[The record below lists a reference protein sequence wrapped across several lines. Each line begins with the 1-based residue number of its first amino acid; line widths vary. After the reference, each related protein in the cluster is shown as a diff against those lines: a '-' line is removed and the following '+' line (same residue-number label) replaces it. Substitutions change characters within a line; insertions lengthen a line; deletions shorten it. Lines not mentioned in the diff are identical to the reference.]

1 MRGLLSKLV
10 ATATL
15 MLGFLGTG
23 SASAAALI
31 ELPSDDSVH
40 MLEINFD
47 TDCKLSVVTV
57 DGRQIRI
64 SSNKGHNLS
73 FIAKRNEGAAS
84 VAIHKINTHIYKR
97 NGVDVEGLKA
107 SKPFI
112 AGAEL
117 SDEMKAAGVVS
128 IKYVKSMPR
137 KEWLDL
143 KKPRASSEYG
153 PTITRAA
160 AEASDVP
167 LNQRP
172 EYRNVGDDDDQVCCQ
187 TPGCNGLMWRV
198 CGPRRSPPCG
208 GDDCGW
214 CCAG

>member
-1 MRGLLSKLV
+1 MRGFMSKLV
-10 ATATL
+10 A
-15 MLGFLGTG
+15 
-23 SASAAALI
+23 SAALFLTFVGGAFATPLL
-31 ELPSDDSVH
+31 ELPSDDTVH
-40 MLEINFD
+40 MLEITFD
-47 TDCKLSVVTV
+47 TDCKLSVVTL
-57 DGRQIRI
+57 DGKQVRI

-73 FIAKRNEGAAS
+73 FIAKRTEGQPS
-84 VAIHKINTHIYKR
+84 VAIHKVNTHIYQR

-137 KEWLDL
+137 KEWIEL

-153 PTITRAA
+153 PSKILSATG
-160 AEASDVP
+160 SDVP

-172 EYRNVGDDDDQVCCQ
+172 GYRNVGDDDDLACCM
-187 TPGCNGLMWRV
+187 TPGCNGVMWRV
-198 CGPRRSPPCG
+198 CGPRWSPPCG

-214 CCAG
+214 CCA